1 MCYAKRQSP
10 TPSVHSRRRA
20 VRSDARQCVTL
31 GLVLCALCLIL
42 AACLP
47 PDPVSDRPAPTA
59 APLAATEFLATRVQ
73 QVLTEN
79 AATLTSAPTATA
91 SVTPIPSQT
100 PTRTPV
106 PTGTPTPTASPYPTL
121 VLANFP
127 TPPAAFAGEPH
138 FFFGR
143 PIGEGGNMFIAS
155 SYRYGSTGSHRF
167 ETHHGVEFPNAAG
180 VPLVAVAPGIIYYAG
195 SDQAQA
201 FGPQKDFYGN
211 LVVLEIAQPW
221 QDHKVY
227 ALYGHMDQVLVQT
240 GQPVNAGGVLG
251 TVGATGVALGA
262 HLHLETRL
270 DKPESYW
277 DTRNPEL
284 WLKPRDKTGTVA
296 VRVTNERGQYLP
308 GMRVSFTC
316 SDGAYRFLDTYWD
329 FGVNP
334 DDAYGENAAMTDVPE
349 GFCQFETT
357 FAGKKL
363 TQTARVTAG
372 EVTFVWLRP

>member
-1 MCYAKRQSP
+1 MS
-10 TPSVHSRRRA
+10 
-20 VRSDARQCVTL
+20 L
-31 GLVLCALCLIL
+31 GLALCALCLVL

-79 AATLTSAPTATA
+79 AATLTSAPTAIA

-195 SDQAQA
+195 GDQAQA

-211 LVVLEIAQPW
+211 LIVLEVTQPW
-221 QDHKVY
+221 RDHNVY
-227 ALYGHMDQVLVQT
+227 VLYGHMDQVLVQI
-240 GQPVNAGGVLG
+240 GQPVNAGDVLG
-251 TVGATGVALGA
+251 TVGASGVALGA
-262 HLHLETRL
+262 HLHLEARL

-308 GMRVSFTC
+308 GVRVGFTC

-363 TQTARVTAG
+363 KQTAWVTAG